1 MAIFLFMFIFSLFFK
16 FFFRD
21 SINFDEFIEVDIVT
35 TKNKDFF
42 DIVEIIESQSNVFV
56 DSRNGN
62 RNQDSLHEY
71 RVSVF
76 HRRLSFGE

>member
-1 MAIFLFMFIFSLFFK
+1 MAILLFMFIFSLFFK
-16 FFFRD
+16 VFFCD
-21 SINFDEFIEVDIVT
+21 SINFEDFIEVDIVT

-42 DIVEIIESQSNVFV
+42 DIVEVIESQSNVFV

-62 RNQDSLHEY
+62 RNQDNLHEY